1 MIDFHFRA
9 NNLTHEEALE
19 NTVKFATFAKRNLH
33 FHIEPEMLLS
43 LDSIHL
49 LHTNVV
55 ALLARIFEYFEP
67 CSTTFENDTI
77 RRVKQLKPVSQHY
90 SGTQLVEQKVISG
103 CKSKPLLPLRL
114 KVTNTNSGKSGVHPS
129 PSVTK
134 RSTKSSLPVHGA
146 KTRTEE
152 RLKRKKVEGNGRQQV
167 SEDTAVQPCTD
178 PKHSC
183 TGDNYLCDIE
193 NGTGSNFAEKGQE
206 PFSSGHDLERSFTVN
221 KHHTIDSATKA
232 GLPIIEFQT
241 LLHTEGK
248 TDKLNYSR
256 SIMQVP
262 KSEASCQSRVC
273 LKVLK
278 SNHITVFKANDPM
291 REEGN
296 FEQHLMKNM
305 EEVNASLDGYNVKCI
320 WRQRLRKRQTV
331 CQSGSASLPSKVYL
345 SPQSEPTS
353 TSAQSEVS
361 VHSNYNSTELTQ
373 TQQPLTSYSAS
384 SNSVQG
390 LKHHGHD
397 SDHPS
402 DSSGNPWQ
410 TENSQKIFSAANNE
424 VILFVAYVYEAQAP
438 LCLSIYYC

>member
-33 FHIEPEMLLS
+33 FHIEPEVLLS
-43 LDSIHL
+43 LDTIHL

-90 SGTQLVEQKVISG
+90 SGIQSVEQRVRSG
-103 CKSKPLLPLRL
+103 CKSEPLLPLRV
-114 KVTNTNSGKSGVHPS
+114 KVTNTNSVYPS

-152 RLKRKKVEGNGRQQV
+152 RLKKKKVVGNGRQQV

-178 PKHSC
+178 RRHSC
-183 TGDNYLCDIE
+183 TGDNYLCDTE
-193 NGTGSNFAEKGQE
+193 NGTGSHFAEKGQE

-241 LLHTEGK
+241 LLHTERK
-248 TDKLNYSR
+248 TDKLNYSQ

-262 KSEASCQSRVC
+262 KSEAPRQLRVC
-273 LKVLK
+273 LNILK
-278 SNHITVFKANDPM
+278 SNHITVFKASDPM
-291 REEGN
+291 KEEGD
-296 FEQHLMKNM
+296 FEQHLIKSMG
-305 EEVNASLDGYNVKCI
+305 EVNTSLDGYNVKCL
-320 WRQRLRKRQTV
+320 WRQRLRKKQTV
-331 CQSGSASLPSKVYL
+331 FKSGSASLPNKVYL
-345 SPQSEPTS
+345 CPQSEPTS
-353 TSAQSEVS
+353 TSARSEIS

-373 TQQPLTSYSAS
+373 TQQPPTSYSAS

-390 LKHHGHD
+390 LKNYGHD

-410 TENSQKIFSAANNE
+410 TEKSQKIFSAANNE
-424 VILFVAYVYEAQAP
+424 VILFVAYVYQAQVP
-438 LCLSIYYC
+438 LCLSI